1 MINILELNDLYLTR
15 LRKWQQNHPDLT
27 FTFRKSNYAGRLSE
41 GFWFYGKETYLGISF
56 WSGMDWRNR
65 TPNIMLRVREN
76 GDIDLEVN
84 VSDSDRKREFIEQHL
99 SGPLELVQIGRRYL
113 RSLATNCNEQT
124 ALVELDR
131 FLKHF
136 KPKIDEIINR
146 YGQSF
151 FSESENSIGF
161 ISQEDFLESE
171 SKINEY
177 YQKLKNNTDSEDDR
191 LGISRPIKLKS
202 FRIWNYGPIDSI
214 EIKDV
219 PSNNQW
225 IFITGENGTGKT
237 NFLKSLAATLGHGGL
252 GKRDDREIH
261 SRIELVYQK
270 GDEIFTHETYEN
282 QDIRGRKPLV
292 AGLCMY
298 GPYRLKN
305 TSRVGESTFKSL
317 FNKDNSF
324 KSLFT
329 DNGFLLDL
337 EKQFKIWQ
345 RKADTRQLLD
355 KRKHYIREAIINT
368 VPGLY
373 DIRFSN
379 DPNVRTTKYITR
391 KGNELS
397 NEEFVTWDA
406 LASGTRS
413 VLSLLADIML
423 RLYYQ
428 QPKIFD
434 PSELRGIVIIDEID
448 LHLHPIAQK
457 NLVQNLSNTF
467 PEVQFIVTTH
477 SPIPLLGAPRN
488 SRIYV
493 MQRNDDSLELVRMDD
508 KVMFSN
514 ILPNGLLSSPIFGLD
529 DLVPSSKVES
539 EIPYLEES
547 YNEIQFLDRLEREVS
562 RYLTNDRQKELLK
575 LFTNRNTNE
584 TNQ

>member
-1 MINILELNDLYLTR
+1 MINILELNDLYLNR
-15 LRKWQQNHPDLT
+15 LREWRQNDPNLT

-84 VSDSDRKREFIEQHL
+84 VSDSDRKREFIERYL
-99 SGPLELVQIGRRYL
+99 ASPLELGQVGRRYM
-113 RSLATNCNEQT
+113 RSLAANCNEQT
-124 ALVELDR
+124 ALGELDR
-131 FLKHF
+131 FLNHF
-136 KPKIDEIINR
+136 KPQIDEIISR
-146 YGQSF
+146 DGQSF
-151 FSESENSIGF
+151 FSELENSIGF
-161 ISQEDFLESE
+161 IPSEEFLESE
-171 SKINEY
+171 AKINEY
-177 YQKLKNNTDSEDDR
+177 YEKLKNNIDSEDDR
-191 LGISRPIKLKS
+191 LGISKPTKLKS
-202 FRIWNYGPIDSI
+202 FRIWNYGPIDSLSLQDI
-214 EIKDV
+214 
-219 PSNNQW
+219 PSSNQW

-237 NFLKSLAATLGHGGL
+237 NFLKSLAATLGHRGL
-252 GKRDDREIH
+252 GRRDDREIH
-261 SRIELVYQK
+261 SSIELIYQK
-270 GDEIFTHETYEN
+270 GDEVYTHETSEN
-282 QDIRGRKPLV
+282 QDIRARKPMV

-305 TSRVGESTFKSL
+305 TSNVGESRFKSL

-337 EKQFKIWQ
+337 EKQFEIWQ

-379 DPNVRTTKYITR
+379 DPNDRTTKYITR
-391 KGNELS
+391 KANELS
-397 NEEFVTWDA
+397 GEEFVTWDA

-457 NLVQNLSNTF
+457 NLVENLSNTF
-467 PEVQFIVTTH
+467 REVQFIVTTH
-477 SPIPLLGAPRN
+477 SPIPLLGAPRD

-493 MQRNDDSLELVRMDD
+493 MQRNEDSLELIRMDD
-508 KVMFSN
+508 KVPFN
-514 ILPNGLLSSPIFGLD
+514 RILPNGLLSSPIFGLD
-529 DLVPSSKVES
+529 DLTPVSKGEY
-539 EIPYLEES
+539 EIPYIEEGFS
-547 YNEIQFLDRLEREVS
+547 EIQFLDRLEKEVRS
-562 RYLTNDRQKELLK
+562 FLSNEKQSQLIN
-575 LFTNRNTNE
+575 LFKRNE
-584 TNQ
+584 TRR